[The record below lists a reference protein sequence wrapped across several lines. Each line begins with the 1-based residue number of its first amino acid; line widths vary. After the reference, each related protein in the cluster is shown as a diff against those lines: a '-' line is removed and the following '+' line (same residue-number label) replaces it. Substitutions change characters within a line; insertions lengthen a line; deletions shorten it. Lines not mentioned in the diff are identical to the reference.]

1 MGSWGSITFG
11 LYDSDHFKS
20 HIPLE
25 TLLLFTQ
32 DDLVVEQEQG
42 DENDD
47 ARLKYSFVTDAG
59 TARRRLDSRGLDLDL
74 CRCLYDQFRSD
85 WVWLL
90 DPAVGKSEHVE
101 NTLSFDRYLDAL
113 RPTNRQQGEET
124 QTGTPGQAAGD
135 GDEDADLEV
144 LSGIGFFDSDA
155 ERYYD
160 DILGCMH
167 YRCLLEVI
175 PDETTVEMEFSDLV
189 GGGYVPEDNIEGIF
203 DYFMRLVLGRI
214 ELDYMIYGFVIEEDP
229 HIDARLRD
237 KLMELNEDQ
246 FLDHVLRPL
255 LKKMGYE
262 NVKTLHFHGPSE
274 FGSDILPFRYTTPL
288 GTVEY
293 YALQAKAVAIH
304 GTSSKAGNA
313 AELISQ
319 AIQAFAVTFVDEIDN
334 ERKRIDKFIIAA
346 NKKITADARRFIED
360 AIEGKRRIVFLDT
373 DRIVALVKEHGL
385 LRYLL
390 FSDLE

>member
-11 LYDSDHFKS
+11 AYDRGHFKS
-20 HIPLE
+20 QIPLE

-32 DDLVVEQEQG
+32 DDLVIEGEG
-42 DENDD
+42 DEGEH
-47 ARLKYSFVTDAG
+47 ARRKYSFVTDAC

-74 CRCLYDQFRSD
+74 CRWLYDQFRSD

-90 DPAVGKSEHVE
+90 DPAIGKSEHVE

-113 RPTNRQQGEET
+113 RPTNRQQGEEA
-124 QTGTPGQAAGD
+124 QTGAPNEATDDAD
-135 GDEDADLEV
+135 KDADLEV

-160 DILGCMH
+160 DILGCMY

-175 PDETTVEMEFSDLV
+175 PEDTPVELEFSELV
-189 GGGYVPEDNIEGIF
+189 GGGYIPEDNIEGIF

-214 ELDYMIYGFVIEEDP
+214 ELDYLIYGFVIEEDP

-237 KLMELNEDQ
+237 RLMELNEDQ

-255 LKKMGYE
+255 LKKIGYE

-274 FGSDILPFRYTTPL
+274 FGFNILPFRYTTPL

-293 YALQAKAVAIH
+293 YAVQAKAVPIH

-319 AIQAFAVTFVDEIDN
+319 ATQAFAVTFVDEMDN
-334 ERKRIDKFIIAA
+334 ERKRIDKFIIAT
-346 NKKITADARRFIED
+346 NKKITADARHFIED
-360 AIEGKRRIVFLDT
+360 AIESKRRIVFLDT

>member
-11 LYDSDHFKS
+11 AYGRGDFKS
-20 HIPLE
+20 QIPLE

-32 DDLVVEQEQG
+32 DDLVIEE
-42 DENDD
+42 ESEDD
-47 ARLKYSFVTDAG
+47 RPRRKYSFVTDAA

-74 CRCLYDQFRSD
+74 CRWLYDQFRSD
-85 WVWLL
+85 WVWRI
-90 DPAVGKSEHVE
+90 DPTDGKSEYIE
-101 NTLSFDRYLDAL
+101 NTLTFDRYLDVMRAV
-113 RPTNRQQGEET
+113 NRHQADGADTAAET
-124 QTGTPGQAAGD
+124 AVD
-135 GDEDADLEV
+135 DDEDADLEI
-144 LSGIGFFDSDA
+144 LSGIGFFHSDV

-160 DILGCMH
+160 DILGCMY

-175 PDETTVEMEFSDLV
+175 PDETPVVLEFSALV
-189 GGGYVPEDNIEGIF
+189 GGGYISEDNIEGIF

-214 ELDYMIYGFVIEEDP
+214 ELDYLIYGFVIEEDP

-237 KLMELNEDQ
+237 RLMELNEDQ

-262 NVKTLHFHGPSE
+262 GVKTLHFHGPSE

-293 YALQAKAVAIH
+293 YAVQAKAVAIH
-304 GTSSKAGNA
+304 GKSSKSGNA

-319 AIQAFAVTFVDEIDN
+319 ATQAFAVSFVDELDN
-334 ERKRIDKFIIAA
+334 ERKHIDKFIIAT
-346 NKKITADARRFIED
+346 NKKITADARRFIEE
-360 AIEGKRRIVFLDT
+360 AVEGKRRIVFLDT